1 MKAAP
6 KKPAPSEHATQNTIR
21 NALAG
26 ECLLFRANVGQ
37 AWTGDSFHRMPN
49 GDMLIKNARPFST
62 GLPPGF
68 ADTFGLAKRVI
79 TQADVGTTLG
89 VYIAGEI
96 KTKVGK
102 VSPKQAAYLQA
113 INDNGG
119 AADVWRNVD
128 DARATVA
135 RAKGKV

>member
-1 MKAAP
+1 MSK
-6 KKPAPSEHATQNTIR
+6 EHALQNTIR

-26 ECLLFRANVGQ
+26 ECLLFRANVGTG
-37 AWTGDSFHRMPN
+37 WTGEVHRLPN
-49 GDMLIKNARPFST
+49 GDVLIKNPRPFTT

-68 ADTFGLAKRVI
+68 GDTFGLAARII
-79 TQADVGTTLG
+79 TADDVGTKLG

-96 KTKVGK
+96 KAGARVTD
-102 VSPKQAAYLQA
+102 KQAAYLRA

-119 AADVWRNVD
+119 AADVWRSVD
-128 DARATVA
+128 DAVATIA

>member
-1 MKAAP
+1 MK
-6 KKPAPSEHATQNTIR
+6 EHAIQNTIR

-26 ECLLFRANVGQ
+26 ECLLFRANVGR
-37 AWTGDSFHRMPN
+37 AWTGDSVHKLPN
-49 GDMLIKNARPFST
+49 GDLVIRNPRPFYT

-68 ADTFGLAKRVI
+68 ADTFGLATRII
-79 TQADVGTTLG
+79 TPADVGTKLG

-96 KTKVGK
+96 KTERGR
-102 VSPKQAAYLQA
+102 VSDKQAAYLRA
-113 INDNGG
+113 VNDNGG
-119 AADVWRNVD
+119 AADVWRTVD

>member
-1 MKAAP
+1 MSK
-6 KKPAPSEHATQNTIR
+6 EHALQNTIR

-37 AWTGDSFHRMPN
+37 AWTGTSFHKLPN
-49 GDMLIKNARPFST
+49 GDLVIKNPRPFST

-68 ADTFGLAKRVI
+68 GDTFGLAKRII
-79 TQADVGTTLG
+79 TAADLGITLG

-96 KTKVGK
+96 KAGARVTD
-102 VSPKQAAYLQA
+102 KQAAYLRA
-113 INDNGG
+113 VNDNGG
-119 AADVWRNVD
+119 AADVWRSVD

-135 RAKGKV
+135 RAKGK

>member
-1 MKAAP
+1 MK
-6 KKPAPSEHATQNTIR
+6 EHALQNTIR

-37 AWTGDSFHRMPN
+37 AWTGDAHRLPN
-49 GDMLIKNARPFST
+49 GDVLIRNARPFTT

-68 ADTFGLAKRVI
+68 ADTFGLAVRII
-79 TQADVGTTLG
+79 TPADVGTKLG

-96 KTKVGK
+96 KAERGR
-102 VSPKQAAYLQA
+102 VSDKQAAYLRA
-113 INDNGG
+113 VNDNGG
-119 AADVWRNVD
+119 VADVWRTVE

>member
-1 MKAAP
+1 MK
-6 KKPAPSEHATQNTIR
+6 EHALQNTIR

-26 ECLLFRANVGQ
+26 ECLLWRANVGQ
-37 AWTGDSFHRMPN
+37 AWTGDATRLPDGSV
-49 GDMLIKNARPFST
+49 LIRNARPFTT

-68 ADTFGLAKRVI
+68 GDTFGLVRRVI
-79 TQADVGTTLG
+79 TQADVGKTLG

-96 KTKVGK
+96 KTERGR
-102 VSPKQAAYLQA
+102 VSDKQAAYLRA

-119 AADVWRNVD
+119 VADVWRSVD

-135 RAKGKV
+135 RAKGHK